1 MIDVWKGSSVREAER
16 AAVTAATAAGDPD
29 RYMRWAAHG
38 LANAVLR
45 HAGGLR
51 PAAAIEAPMT
61 TATPVA
67 HGVAGL
73 RVTIFVGPGGNGG
86 DGLYAG
92 SLLARRGAV
101 VTAIAVTDRVHERG
115 ACALREAGGR
125 VQRLGEIQP
134 GRATRGID
142 VVIDAGFGTGARAG
156 LPPEAAALWP
166 GTAFVVAA
174 DAPSGINTDT
184 GEVMGE
190 GFTPRADLTVT
201 FGALKAGLL
210 LAEGR
215 ARSGTISLIRIPG
228 LLDPRVLGEPELQ
241 VVGESE
247 AIDSVLSPGPR
258 DHKYSRGVLGL
269 VAGSPDYPGAAVLAA
284 NAAVATGVG
293 MLTAFSRGAA
303 REVLV
308 NHLPEAVVTDRRHP
322 VEEHPQARKVS
333 AWVVGPGLGEDP
345 EDTEPV
351 GALLGTE
358 SGTPLVVDASA
369 LALVPARAGT
379 EVRPW
384 ILTPHAGELKA
395 LAARLD
401 LDLPDP
407 VAHPVDAA
415 LAASKS
421 LGCVVLLKG
430 STTVVAE
437 PRGRVLAAC
446 SAGPELAVAGSG
458 DTLSGI
464 LGALVATHAATD
476 PGLGTE
482 ELAMLASC
490 AAVLHG
496 LAGRRAAQEGGAG
509 AAGLAPALARVLGP
523 A

>member
-1 MIDVWKGSSVREAER
+1 
-16 AAVTAATAAGDPD
+16 
-29 RYMRWAAHG
+29 
-38 LANAVLR
+38 
-45 HAGGLR
+45 
-51 PAAAIEAPMT
+51 
-61 TATPVA
+61 
-67 HGVAGL
+67 
-73 RVTIFVGPGGNGG
+73 
-86 DGLYAG
+86 
-92 SLLARRGAV
+92 
-101 VTAIAVTDRVHERG
+101 
-115 ACALREAGGR
+115 
-125 VQRLGEIQP
+125 
-134 GRATRGID
+134 
-142 VVIDAGFGTGARAG
+142 
-156 LPPEAAALWP
+156 
-166 GTAFVVAA
+166 
-174 DAPSGINTDT
+174 
-184 GEVMGE
+184 
-190 GFTPRADLTVT
+190 
-201 FGALKAGLL
+201 
-210 LAEGR
+210 
-215 ARSGTISLIRIPG
+215 
-228 LLDPRVLGEPELQ
+228 
-241 VVGESE
+241 VGESE

-293 MLTAFSRGAA
+293 MLTAFSRGGA

-308 NHLPEAVVTDRRHP
+308 NHLPEAVVTDRRSP
-322 VEEHPQARKVS
+322 IEEHPQARKVS

-351 GALLGTE
+351 EALLGTE
-358 SGTPLVVDASA
+358 AGTPLVVDASA
-369 LALVPARAGT
+369 LALVPAGAGT
-379 EVRPW
+379 EARPW

-395 LAARLD
+395 MSARLD

-407 VAHPVDAA
+407 VAHPVEAA
-415 LAASKS
+415 LAAAKS

-464 LGALVATHAATD
+464 LGALVATHVATD